1 MDGLLRMTIRFHA
14 FGPCIFLIF
23 FHPLQVGRTKSI
35 NRPLRLI
42 ERPLR
47 WKTPSTLRTMNFWSL
62 LYMKFKNLFST
73 KLCFKL
79 HQSRR
84 PCNVVPRYLGY
95 FPWICQIMQIFQ
107 IWKNCRCRICN
118 FYDYILCKVS
128 RLTVLPPSQ
137 DDHTRPASPARAFR
151 THIKPIFSRLVYFP
165 NLIWLTC
172 IKSVPF
178 NPFPAYNI
186 IIGFLLTLQVLHCIW
201 FYMILRIAASVL
213 QGKPAEDDRSD
224 QEDFEES
231 SEDENQKTK

>member
-1 MDGLLRMTIRFHA
+1 MVKTVLFADHALLITFYMD
-14 FGPCIFLIF
+14 
-23 FHPLQVGRTKSI
+23 
-35 NRPLRLI
+35 
-42 ERPLR
+42 
-47 WKTPSTLRTMNFWSL
+47 
-62 LYMKFKNLFST
+62 FKKIFST
-73 KLCFKL
+73 KLRFKL

-84 PCNVVPRYLGY
+84 PCHVVPRYLGY

-118 FYDYILCKVS
+118 FHDCILCKV
-128 RLTVLPPSQ
+128 RLIIFKRLRWSVR
-137 DDHTRPASPARAFR
+137 RPGTTMLVRRALLGCFEP
-151 THIKPIFSRLVYFP
+151 IFNPIFSRLVYFP

-213 QGKPAEDDRSD
+213 QGKPVQDDRSD

-231 SEDENQKTK
+231 SEDENQKTGGSWFHRTL